1 MDHETEV
8 VLVTSRQVRETTT
21 LTIKNWEIFSQTF
34 LRYLGFL
41 IDNSLQFD
49 EDLRLTSEKTVH
61 VNCTLNHI
69 MPTIRGPQR
78 CCMQPIYVWSEVT
91 ALKSKRNHMTTVNH
105 RRVQCIVQ
113 VFCMVLCEVV
123 KKLPMRTQRQTTST
137 DCHLKTGENQNC
149 GEMAMA
155 ERLLKIDGSLIKLS
169 QRSAYGLFCMILFKR
184 QAFKKIKLLF

>member
-1 MDHETEV
+1 
-8 VLVTSRQVRETTT
+8 
-21 LTIKNWEIFSQTF
+21 
-34 LRYLGFL
+34 
-41 IDNSLQFD
+41 
-49 EDLRLTSEKTVH
+49 
-61 VNCTLNHI
+61 
-69 MPTIRGPQR
+69 
-78 CCMQPIYVWSEVT
+78 MQPIYVWSEVT

-184 QAFKKIKLLF
+184 QAFKKIKLLFQEKQLTFLDSVLSGLLPARSLNQASMAFFVLAVAGQKLSLGFICCRFRPVSGKVLISSFFVRMALKNAPTYM